1 MPRPKQIKNAGSTSM
16 SNATNIIFGCS
27 GPRLT
32 PDEKALFRHILPWGF
47 ILFARNIDTGDQ
59 VKALVDDF
67 RVATGRDQVIVL
79 IDQEGGRVSRLPEP
93 EWRIPPAPPTLA
105 RLYTDNPQLAEQA
118 FRLNYQLIGHEL
130 KEIGINVNCAP
141 MLDIPTDGASSV
153 VTDRALG
160 DTPEQVTRLGS
171 AVCEGLKAAGV
182 APVIKHG
189 PGHGRAL
196 VDSHHLLPRVDASL
210 EALRETDFLPFKS
223 LRDETMLMT
232 AHIIF
237 EAIDT
242 ARPGTLSPEVINTV
256 LRGEIG
262 FDGLIMSD
270 DLNMHALT
278 GSMQERTAACL
289 SAGCDIALQ
298 CSGDMDD
305 MKDAAAA
312 VSPLEGK
319 ALLRTQN
326 AEQEAFAPAADFDV
340 AAAYKALADL
350 LPK

>member
-1 MPRPKQIKNAGSTSM
+1 M

-32 PDEKALFRHILPWGF
+32 PEEKALFQDVVPWGF
-47 ILFARNIDTGDQ
+47 ILFARNIETGDQ
-59 VKALVDDF
+59 VRALVDDF
-67 RVATGRDQVIVL
+67 REATDRNDVIVL
-79 IDQEGGRVSRLPEP
+79 IDQEGGRVSRLPAP
-93 EWRIPPAPPTLA
+93 EWRIPPAPPALA
-105 RLYTDNPQLAEQA
+105 RLYGDNPDKAEQA

-160 DTPEQVTRLGS
+160 NTPEQVTRLGR

-196 VDSHHLLPRVDASL
+196 VDSHHLLPRVDAPL
-210 EALRETDFLPFKS
+210 EALRETDFVPFKA
-223 LRDETMLMT
+223 LKGETMLMT
-232 AHIIF
+232 AHIIY
-237 EAIDT
+237 EAID
-242 ARPGTLSPEVINTV
+242 AVHPGTLSADVINTV

-305 MKDAAAA
+305 MKDAARA

-319 ALLRTQN
+319 ALERAQK
-326 AEQEAFAPAADFDV
+326 AEQEAFTQAAAFDV
-340 AAAYKALADL
+340 AGAYDALTEL
-350 LPK
+350 LLG

>member
-1 MPRPKQIKNAGSTSM
+1 M

-32 PDEKALFRHILPWGF
+32 PEEKALFQDVSPWGF
-47 ILFARNIDTGDQ
+47 ILFARNIETGDQ

-67 RVATGRDQVIVL
+67 REATHRDQVIVL
-79 IDQEGGRVSRLPEP
+79 IDQEGGRVSRLPAP
-93 EWRIPPAPPTLA
+93 EWRIPPAPPALA
-105 RLYTDNPQLAEQA
+105 RLYSDNPHLAEQA
-118 FRLNYQLIGHEL
+118 FHLNYQLIGHEL
-130 KEIGINVNCAP
+130 KELGINVNCAP

-160 DTPEQVTRLGS
+160 DTPEQVTRLGR

-210 EALRETDFLPFKS
+210 ETLRETDFVPFKA
-223 LRDETMLMT
+223 LRDESMLMT
-232 AHIIF
+232 AHIIYD
-237 EAIDT
+237 AID
-242 ARPGTLSPEVINTV
+242 AVHPGTLSPDVINTV

-278 GSMQERTAACL
+278 GSMRERTAACL

-305 MKDAAAA
+305 MKDAARA

-319 ALLRTQN
+319 ALERTQKG
-326 AEQEAFAPAADFDV
+326 EQEAFAQSAAFDV
-340 AAAYKALADL
+340 AEAYEALTEL
-350 LPK
+350 LLA